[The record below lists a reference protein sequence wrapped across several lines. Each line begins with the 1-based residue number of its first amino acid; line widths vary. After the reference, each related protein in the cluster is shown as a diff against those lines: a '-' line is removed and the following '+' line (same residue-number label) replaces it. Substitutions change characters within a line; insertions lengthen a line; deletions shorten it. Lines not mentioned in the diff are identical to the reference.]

1 MTKTILTLT
10 ALAASATLLQAQ
22 SNSPLQA
29 LYIEQLSNSD
39 DSNGSVSV
47 RRWSARGGIPII
59 KEEDLLI
66 AFGFRFSRDTFDFE
80 NTVTD
85 WESINSIDVGFGTRW
100 QVNDRW
106 RLGNY
111 GTIGTSAEEGANP
124 GDSIQFDYISIVEHH
139 FSENFKIG
147 PGVGFSNDIDR
158 GVNLFPIIYISWQI
172 NDEWKLSSGP
182 SDVSATGA
190 NIFFQYTPKALGNS
204 WIFTTGA
211 SFSSS
216 NFAIQDNDGTNAQS
230 AEEELAST
238 YVALSYKLE
247 SGLKFSAVGGYHF
260 SQDYTTFDGSGTE
273 LSDDDFGG
281 APYLGLTIGFDF

>member
-1 MTKTILTLT
+1 MERQRTIISQNNNDQNNTHTHSASCLRNSFAGTIKLTT
-10 ALAASATLLQAQ
+10 S
-22 SNSPLQA
+22 SS
-29 LYIEQLSNSD
+29 
-39 DSNGSVSV
+39 SV

-238 YVALSYKLE
+238 YVALSYNQHPHPHDLPGVKARE
-247 SGLKFSAVGGYHF
+247 
-260 SQDYTTFDGSGTE
+260 
-273 LSDDDFGG
+273 
-281 APYLGLTIGFDF
+281 